1 MIVDLIKSPEFQD
14 MMERDIREMIL
25 FLLERDIP
33 FGLLCN
39 IEYVAFDPPLPPELS
54 SQLQSVT
61 LFAIAG
67 YTFESFEI
75 EEHHLSFEAGFGPQ
89 NFGSLVSMP
98 ILTVMQIVVEDTPLL
113 VNMAIPSRQRSAES
127 EEPGVKSSL
136 EALLSNPE
144 NRRFLKEGSTKKN
157 PDGSDGD

>member
-14 MMERDIREMIL
+14 MMERSIKEMIE

-39 IEYVAFDPPLPPELS
+39 IEYVTFDPPLPPELS

-67 YTFESFEI
+67 YTFDSFEI
-75 EEHHLSFEAGFGPQ
+75 EEHSLSFEAGFGPQ
-89 NFGSLVSMP
+89 NFGSVVSMP
-98 ILTVMQIVVEDTPLL
+98 TLAVMQIVVEDTPLL
-113 VNMAIPSRQRSAES
+113 VNMAVPPRES
-127 EEPGVKSSL
+127 FTHGEEPGIKSSL

-144 NRRFLKEGSTKKN
+144 NRRFLKESSKKGS
-157 PDGSDGD
+157 PGGGD